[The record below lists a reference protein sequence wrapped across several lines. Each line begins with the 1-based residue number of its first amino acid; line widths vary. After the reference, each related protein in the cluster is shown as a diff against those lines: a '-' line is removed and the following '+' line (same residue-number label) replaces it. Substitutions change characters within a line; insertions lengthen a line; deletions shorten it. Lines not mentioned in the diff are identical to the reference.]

1 MVHQASL
8 YGKENLSVVNFT
20 LAYATAWKII
30 EFSFSL
36 VPNRGPGSH
45 GVVKMIK
52 RLATHI
58 LASSFHPQL
67 SLFFSLGLM
76 LKSWILLK
84 FIILLL
90 FLMFLK
96 QFQNVQNH
104 IGSKSRHRKIKN
116 FVTLLTLKF
125 CRKSTNRKIN
135 IFTELKASLAD
146 RVQAFS
152 NIGIIHNDNY
162 IYRI

>member
-8 YGKENLSVVNFT
+8 YGKENLGVVNFT

-96 QFQNVQNH
+96 QFQNVQN
-104 IGSKSRHRKIKN
+104 
-116 FVTLLTLKF
+116 LTHACGLFHFYFYFK
-125 CRKSTNRKIN
+125 C
-135 IFTELKASLAD
+135 
-146 RVQAFS
+146 
-152 NIGIIHNDNY
+152 Y
-162 IYRI
+162 IYEIRPLSHSLTKNIEI